1 MSFNVRKVTNRDI
14 RSYYTHAAID
24 YWAAWLNGRNLA
36 MHFGYQEDNTMGH
49 SASLTNATGVLADIA
64 DVSAGDRVLDAGCGL
79 GGTGMWLASRRRAR
93 VTGIAL
99 GADQVGSARDEAVR
113 RAVSHRTQ
121 FLVADFT
128 VLPFVEKSFDVVWAQ
143 ESLCHATEKEAFFA
157 EAARVL
163 ASNGRLVIADFMLR
177 RRSISGPDQKLLD
190 EWLDGWKLPD
200 LWTAGQHANAAHA
213 ARLSDIRIQDVT
225 RCTLPSHR
233 RLYQRAR
240 RALPLALLL
249 RLTGV
254 RDRLQNGNFVGA
266 LRQYETLRKD
276 CWFYGIMS
284 ARKP

>member
-1 MSFNVRKVTNRDI
+1 MTLSARKVTNRDI

-36 MHFGYQEDNTMGH
+36 MHFGYQENNSMGH
-49 SASLTNATGVLADIA
+49 SASLTNATEVLADIA
-64 DVSAGDRVLDAGCGL
+64 KVSAGDRVLDAGCGL
-79 GGTGMWLASRRRAR
+79 GGTTLLLASRRRAR

-99 GADQVGSARDEAVR
+99 GLDQIGSARNEALR
-113 RAVSHRTQ
+113 RAVSDGAQ

-128 VLPFVEKSFDVVWAQ
+128 VLPFVKKSFDVVWAQ
-143 ESLCHATEKEAFFA
+143 ESLCHATDKAAFFA

-163 ASNGRLVIADFMLR
+163 APNGRLVIADFMLT

-190 EWLDGWKLPD
+190 EWLAGWKLPD

-213 ARLSDIRIQDVT
+213 AGLSDIRIQDVT

-233 RLYQRAR
+233 RLYQKAR
-240 RALPLALLL
+240 TALPIALLL
-249 RLTGV
+249 RLTGI
-254 RDRLQNGNFVGA
+254 RDHLQHGNFVGA